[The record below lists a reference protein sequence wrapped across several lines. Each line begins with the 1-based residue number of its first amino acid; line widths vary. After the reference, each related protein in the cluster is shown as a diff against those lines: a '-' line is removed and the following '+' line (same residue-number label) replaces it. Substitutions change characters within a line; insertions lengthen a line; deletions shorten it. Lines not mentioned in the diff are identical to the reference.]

1 MPMTLLDP
9 TTAILAMLTLAA
21 SPVAPA
27 DTSQPISC
35 LSASETREAVS
46 DGKVMQPAAAS
57 RHAREAAPGEVL
69 RIRLCRLGDDYVYV
83 VTTMKR
89 DGRVAR
95 VTLDGH
101 SGKVADIR

>member
-1 MPMTLLDP
+1 MAMMLLDP
-9 TTAILAMLTLAA
+9 NVAIFAFVIATA
-21 SPVAPA
+21 SPVETVDSSP
-27 DTSQPISC
+27 PITC
-35 LSASETREAVS
+35 LSAQETREAVS
-46 DGKVMQPAAAS
+46 DGKVMQPVTAS

-69 RIRLCRLGDDYVYV
+69 RIRLCRQGDEFVYV

-95 VTLDGH
+95 VTLDGA

>member
-1 MPMTLLDP
+1 MAMILLDP
-9 TTAILAMLTLAA
+9 NVAFLALVTAAA
-21 SPVAPA
+21 SPVEAIDSP
-27 DTSQPISC
+27 QPISC
-35 LSASETREAVS
+35 LSAQETREAVS
-46 DGKVMQPAAAS
+46 GGKVMQPAAAS

-69 RIRLCRLGDDYVYV
+69 RIRLCRQGDEFIYV

-95 VTLDGH
+95 VTLDGA

>member
-1 MPMTLLDP
+1 MAMMLLDP
-9 TTAILAMLTLAA
+9 NVAILAFVIATA
-21 SPVAPA
+21 SPVETVDSPP
-27 DTSQPISC
+27 PISC
-35 LSASETREAVS
+35 LSAQETREAVS
-46 DGKVMQPAAAS
+46 DGKVMQPATAS

-69 RIRLCRLGDDYVYV
+69 RIRLCRQGDEFVYV

-95 VTLDGH
+95 VTLDGA